1 MAAVNLGTGV
11 LPGSD
16 ASLKDEVSG
25 EAILAGQ
32 IVYREVTTKKI
43 KLASTASAE
52 KADVTGVA
60 MSSAPTAGQ
69 IIKVQWDGEVT
80 GTATLVVGE
89 PYFACETAGNV
100 QPAADIGANEFMC
113 FVGFASAANKLK
125 LGIFAGSVA
134 HA

>member
-1 MAAVNLGTGV
+1 MASVNLGTGV

-32 IVYREVTTKKI
+32 VVYREVTTKKV
-43 KLASTASAE
+43 KLASAASAE
-52 KADVTGVA
+52 KADTVGVA

-89 PYFACETAGNV
+89 PYFVSDTAGSV
-100 QPAADIGANEFMC
+100 MPAADISAGEYVTL
-113 FVGFASAANKLK
+113 VGIARTATKLA
-125 LGIFAGSVA
+125 LGIFASKTP